1 MTKTAFRLPQYQNPN
16 FGSTGA
22 NDFND
27 LQNRKSRDTPKDTAS
42 RKSIK
47 EALEYLDRNLPGV
60 RRGTAKHEHLIGR
73 RPGDH

>member
-27 LQNRKSRDTPKDTAS
+27 LQNRKSRGIPQRIRPLGRAS
-42 RKSIK
+42 KRPSII
-47 EALEYLDRNLPGV
+47 
-60 RRGTAKHEHLIGR
+60 LIGTFPVCAGER
-73 RPGDH
+73 QSTSI